1 MDHKTVE
8 RIKQLIKESHQLLE
22 ANKSQQDKTRT
33 ILTILGNLMAC
44 IALLSNETDILYKMH
59 VGLER
64 ANLELEESIK
74 DSHEEILEALAK
86 KDDPDTIDQAANS
99 GVYLPEEDPE

>member
-1 MDHKTVE
+1 MYPKTTE

-64 ANLELEESIK
+64 GFIEVEEMIK
-74 DSHEEILEALAK
+74 ALGDA
-86 KDDPDTIDQAANS
+86 
-99 GVYLPEEDPE
+99 E

>member
-1 MDHKTVE
+1 MDHKTIE
-8 RIKQLIKESHQLLE
+8 RIQQLIKESHQLLE

-64 ANLELEESIK
+64 GFIEVEEMIK
-74 DSHEEILEALAK
+74 GLGS
-86 KDDPDTIDQAANS
+86 
-99 GVYLPEEDPE
+99 PE

>member
-8 RIKQLIKESHQLLE
+8 RIQQLIKESHQLLE

-44 IALLSNETDILYKMH
+44 IALLSNEIDTLYKMH
-59 VGLER
+59 VGLKRGFIEV
-64 ANLELEESIK
+64 EEAIK
-74 DSHEEILEALAK
+74 GLGDAE
-86 KDDPDTIDQAANS
+86 
-99 GVYLPEEDPE
+99 